1 MADVLLQ
8 LAFTEEALAETHL
21 VHIALYLCDEFLH
34 ARCASG
40 TVFLDSLAQLVAA
53 QFHVVEIRD
62 GFAEAVGDVG
72 ELCLELAEG
81 LAGVVGTF
89 RVDSF
94 LGDGTRDEDGDAPV
108 LLVLVLDIGLAVVC
122 LDEGEYLAVDI
133 VSALGFELLA
143 DVGGN
148 LFNVALQEVYIGED
162 GVVDAL
168 QNIVGQSI
176 K

>member
-1 MADVLLQ
+1 M
-8 LAFTEEALAETHL
+8 
-21 VHIALYLCDEFLH
+21 
-34 ARCASG
+34 
-40 TVFLDSLAQLVAA
+40 
-53 QFHVVEIRD
+53 EIRD

-133 VSALGFELLA
+133 VSALGFELLS
-143 DVGGN
+143 DVGGHF
-148 LFNVALQEVYIGED
+148 LDVALQEVNIGED

-168 QNIVGQSI
+168 QNVVGCIFFLGCHLVGVIDESVTEGFNLAYSSLDVELVEDSCKI
-176 K
+176 FHFSY